1 VLRIVGG
8 TLSGRRFVA
17 PPGQATRPT
26 TERVREALGSL
37 LESRGLLRDAQV
49 LDLFAGSGALAFEA
63 LSRGAQHA
71 VLVDKDARC
80 TRLIEQNASELG
92 VSERTRV
99 VRAVLG
105 PLRAVSLVAKALPN
119 PATLVFV
126 DPPYAEVA
134 AAVTLLHALLQAG
147 TLARGARIVL
157 EHAHKQPPSL
167 VEGFTEIAQ
176 YRYGDSALKLWGL
189 ADDEEP

>member
-1 VLRIVGG
+1 MLRIVGG
-8 TLSGRRFVA
+8 SLSGRRFAA
-17 PPGQATRPT
+17 PAGQATRPT
-26 TERVREALGSL
+26 TDRVREALGSV
-37 LESRGLLRDAQV
+37 LESRNLLRDSQV
-49 LDLFAGSGALAFEA
+49 LDLYAGSGALAFEA

-80 TRLIEQNASELG
+80 VRLIEQNAKNLG
-92 VSERTRV
+92 LSARTRV
-99 VRAVLG
+99 VRAGLG
-105 PLRAVSLVAKALPN
+105 TARAVSLVANALPS

-134 AAVTLLHALLQAG
+134 AAVTLLEALLEAG
-147 TLARGARIVL
+147 TLARDARIML
-157 EHAHKQPPSL
+157 EHAHKTPPSL
-167 VEGFTEIAQ
+167 GEGFTELAQ